1 MNPIS
6 SLRITRGHLLSCAC
20 LCVHLSANAADTY
33 KLDNAANLNLAS
45 SWENNA
51 APTSADVA
59 NWDSFV
65 TGPNSTQL
73 GANLAW
79 DGIRVLDPAGPVT
92 ISGVHTLSL
101 GASGINL
108 STATQN
114 LTLNSALAL
123 SADQAWNSPN
133 GRRITVSGPVS
144 GAFNFTKT
152 GAGELVLNGPDNNSF
167 GNLAY
172 DTTGGI
178 AASSTLFLG
187 KTGGAVAVAA
197 GKSVQFGSG
206 GTGQANLRMLQPQQF
221 GAGVVM
227 NFGNASG
234 QWARF
239 DLNGYNQTFAG
250 LNAGVLGTQA
260 GAVVQNRMVGDSTTQ
275 LGPVTLTLN
284 GSGTYLYNGYL
295 RDVDGG
301 TVGNNTLKL
310 VKNGTGS
317 QTLAGNQILYTGGTE
332 INDGKLLLGPMVTGG
347 TGTLRGTVT
356 VNAPGI
362 LDYAGDNSFGYNAG
376 VNVNALTINNTT
388 VGGAN
393 FNQHFYTNF
402 VLNMTGANLLLGGTN
417 NEFHN
422 TTITVAASPNT
433 STIAR
438 ASGNT
443 AAAMRVRDTTPMTI
457 NVADGAQP
465 VDFSISVPLV
475 TQNAGSIVTKT
486 GPGTLLLTGAQD
498 NASTILAAMGGT
510 TILDKSGATIRA
522 AAGISDI
529 GSGATVRIAGSSGD
543 QIYAGGTGNLGRV
556 GMSGGTLDL
565 AGLNE
570 GWDRLEGSGTI
581 TNSVAS
587 TTSVLTLGENNGS
600 SLFSGSIND
609 GAGAVKLVKTGSG
622 TLGLSGNNTLSGSVE
637 VSAGTLALTGSLP
650 ASATTVADGARVAG
664 EGTFSTLTLG
674 ASAGAGLV
682 ADPATPGALNV
693 SGALTVNGSTSVSLT
708 GGSYSSGVPFKL
720 ISFGSKAGT
729 WDGTNFTLANAA
741 NFRGTPVFT
750 QNANDVSLTLTGAN
764 LKWNN
769 AAGNLRWNTNTSANF
784 HDGTSNSTF
793 FWGDKI
799 TFDNTPGASQGI
811 LIDGAQQPASMTVN
825 SQYDYSFSS
834 GTSGSLTGGMSLVKA
849 GSGLLTIGTSNTFL
863 GSTTINGGVLAI
875 GADAA
880 LGTAP
885 IAPTPGHLALN
896 GGTLRWTANFSP
908 SGNRGI
914 AIGSSGATLD
924 SAVAGT
930 GAAVNLAST
939 ITGNGPLTL
948 LANGDT
954 SDSGGGVTGSML
966 LTGTGSNF
974 TGTVTIPSGVVTIN
988 SNFGNPANAIVLNG
1002 GGLVDQNL
1010 NIDFGRNIQVG
1021 AAGGVYRTYGSVA
1034 TSTLSGSVSNAPGVA
1049 TTTLRHTDGGTVW
1062 YSGDWSGFAG
1072 QYQNKRGNVRISAPN
1087 ANWANIDYI
1096 QDTAGGWVEF
1106 RGTGTATLNS
1116 MAATRDVFVNYGGT
1130 LNVDSGVISSA
1141 TNAHWWQTNAGDQ
1154 GKLTSSSGTLTMTNG
1169 AASGTLGTID
1179 HQIRLKLV
1187 DFNGSTP
1194 LTFVKN
1200 GVNHLGVNQANT
1212 YSGGTIV
1219 NAGRF
1224 WAENLQ
1230 SLGSGPVTVN
1240 NGGQVGLLVAN
1251 ASYANNFTIAGPG
1264 QLEAAG
1270 TLGAIRFVNNSLAG
1284 NVTVAPAGARIT
1296 AHGGFGNLTG
1306 ALLGSGN
1313 LEINS
1318 TAANNNGT
1326 VSLNGNS
1333 PSYTGTLTVSQGRLN
1348 VNGASFGG
1356 SLVAP
1361 DSTTLGGEAS
1371 FAGNVTLGSVTGPAL
1386 VIDPGTPAK
1395 LSAGG
1400 ALTVNGTVNV
1410 SLGGGF
1416 PVSSAPIEVV
1426 GFGTKGNAWT
1436 AANFAFAAPTGA
1448 RAITFGETANAV
1460 VLNIP
1465 TTDLVWNDAAVTA
1478 TWNTNVDANFKD
1490 AANLNQT
1497 FFWGDRV
1504 TFNDLP
1510 GADQLIGITDTVE
1523 PGLMTVNS
1531 KYNYEFFGGLIGGGG
1546 IVKAGTGT
1554 LTLGQANSLTGPITL
1569 NGGKIVASGVR
1580 SGTSTALGLGST
1592 ARTVTVNAGTT
1603 LEFQLAN
1610 IFGNHNTTA
1619 VPALVVNGGT
1629 VTNSAAATAS
1639 VNNALNSVTLNSAT
1653 LTSTTGSTSTIGGTR
1668 PTDTY
1673 GAWNLN
1679 GTVTS
1684 TGSSTITTT
1693 APVNGQVMLSSAN
1706 IDTTFAVTD
1715 GTLTVATPMISGDAT
1730 YQSGLIKTQPGTML
1744 LTAASTYTGPTT
1756 VNGGTLL
1763 ANNGTGSGTGT
1774 GAVTVNAG
1782 GKFGGTGAIAGA
1794 VTVNTGGTLAPGASI
1809 ESLATGALNLADGS
1823 AFAVEYNSSGAPS
1836 VDVLNVTGN
1845 VALAGSLNL
1854 SDLAPVPVK
1863 LPLGTKFTIL
1873 TYTGTL
1879 TGNFAGILEGGGLT
1893 AGLNT
1898 FKVRYADAGNA
1909 VTLEAVD
1916 SIGTPYDSW
1925 ASSKG
1930 LTASNNGLAL
1940 DPDKDG
1946 VSNLLEFYLDGNPL
1960 ASDGAILPQVSVTPT
1975 HLVITL
1981 KRRDDAEAQLG
1992 TELAQWATTSFSTWN
2007 DVVLGAAS
2015 SGPNANGVT
2024 VQVTENGA
2032 APDTIVVSIPR
2043 TLAAGGKL
2051 FGRVKVAE

>member
-1 MNPIS
+1 MNPTS
-6 SLRITRGHLLSCAC
+6 AFRTTRGHLLTCAC
-20 LCVHLSANAADTY
+20 LCVHLSAHAADAY
-33 KLDNAANLNLAS
+33 KLDNTANLNLPG
-45 SWENNA
+45 SWENDV
-51 APTSADVA
+51 APTSTDVA

-65 TGPNSTQL
+65 TSANSTQL

-79 DGIRVLDPAGPVT
+79 DGIRILNPAGPVT
-92 ISGVHTLSL
+92 ISGANTLSL
-101 GASGINL
+101 GASGISL

-114 LTLNSALAL
+114 LTLNNGVALT
-123 SADQAWNSPN
+123 ADQSWNSAN
-133 GRRITVSGPVS
+133 GRRITASGPVS
-144 GAFNFTKT
+144 GAFNLTKT
-152 GAGELVLNGPDNNSF
+152 GAGELVLDGSSSNAF

-178 AASSTLFLG
+178 AASSTLYLG

-197 GKSVQFGSG
+197 GKTVQFGSG

-239 DLNGYNQTFAG
+239 DLNGTSQTFAG
-250 LNAGVLGTQA
+250 LNAGVLATQA

-284 GSGTYLYNGYL
+284 GTGTYLYNGYL

-301 TVGNNTLKL
+301 TVGNNQLKL
-310 VKNGTGS
+310 VKNGSGT

-347 TGTLRGTVT
+347 TGTLRGAVT

-402 VLNMTGANLLLGGTN
+402 VLNMTGASLLLGGTN

-422 TTITVAASPNT
+422 TTLTVAASPNT

-438 ASGNT
+438 AAGNT

-457 NVADGAQP
+457 DVADGAQP
-465 VDFSISVPLV
+465 VDFSISVPLI

-522 AAGISDI
+522 AAGISNI
-529 GSGATVRIAGSSGD
+529 GAGATVRIAGSSGD

-570 GWDRLEGSGTI
+570 GWDRLEGTGTI
-581 TNSVAS
+581 TNSVAA

-600 SLFSGSIND
+600 SLFSGSINN
-609 GAGAVKLVKTGSG
+609 GAGAIKLVKTGSG
-622 TLGLSGNNTLSGSVE
+622 TLGLAGSNTLSGSVE

-650 ASATTVADGARVAG
+650 SSTATVADGAGVAG
-664 EGTFSTLTLG
+664 EGSFSSLTLG
-674 ASAGAGLV
+674 ASSGASLV

-693 SGALTVNGSTSVSLT
+693 SGALEVKGNTTVSLV
-708 GGSYSSGVPFKL
+708 GGYTSGVPFKL

-729 WDGTNFTLANAA
+729 WDATNFTLANAA
-741 NFRGTPVFT
+741 SFRGTPAFT
-750 QNANDVSLTLTGAN
+750 QNANDVSLTLSGAN

-769 AAGNLRWNTNTSANF
+769 AAGNLRWNTNTAANF

-793 FWGDKI
+793 FWGDKV
-799 TFDNTPGASQGI
+799 TFDDTPGAAQAI

-825 SQYDYSFSS
+825 SQYDYSFAS
-834 GTSGSLTGGMSLVKA
+834 GTSGSLAGGMSLVKA
-849 GSGLLTIGTSNTFL
+849 GSGTLTISTGNSFL
-863 GSTTINGGVLAI
+863 GSTTVNGGTLAI
-875 GADAA
+875 GSDAA

-885 IAPTPGHLALN
+885 ITPTPAHLAIN
-896 GGTLRWTANFSP
+896 GGTLRWTANFNP

-914 AIGSSGATLD
+914 AIGNNGAVLNT
-924 SAVAGT
+924 SIAGT
-930 GAAVNLAST
+930 GSAVTLAST

-948 LANGDT
+948 QANGDT
-954 SDSGGGVTGSML
+954 SDTGGGTSGSTL
-966 LTGTGSNF
+966 LTGTGSSF
-974 TGTVTIPSGVVTIN
+974 TGNVTITSGVVTIN

-1034 TSTLSGSVSNAPGVA
+1034 TSALSGSVSNAPGVA

-1062 YSGDWSGFAG
+1062 YAGDWSGFAG
-1072 QYQNKRGNVRISAPN
+1072 QYQNKRGNVRVSALN
-1087 ANWANIDYI
+1087 ANWANVDYI

-1116 MAATRDVFVNYGGT
+1116 MAATRDVFVNYGTT

-1141 TNAHWWQTNAGDQ
+1141 TNGHWWQTNAGDL

-1169 AASGTLGTID
+1169 AASGTLATLD
-1179 HQIRLKLV
+1179 HQLRLKLV
-1187 DFNGSTP
+1187 DFNGGTP

-1230 SLGSGPVTVN
+1230 SLGTGPVTVN

-1296 AHGGFGNLTG
+1296 AHGGFGTLTG

-1318 TAANNNGT
+1318 TAAGNNGT
-1326 VSLNGNS
+1326 ISLNGNS
-1333 PSYTGTLTVSQGRLN
+1333 PAYTGTLTVSQGRLN

-1386 VIDPGTPAK
+1386 VIDPSTPAK
-1395 LSAGG
+1395 LSAAGT
-1400 ALTVNGTVNV
+1400 LTVNGTVNV
-1410 SLGGGF
+1410 SLNGNY
-1416 PVSSAPIEVV
+1416 PASSAPIEVI
-1426 GFGTKGNAWT
+1426 GFGSKGNAWT

-1478 TWNTNVDANFKD
+1478 TWNTNGDANFKD
-1490 AANLNQT
+1490 AANVNQP

-1510 GADQLIGITDTVE
+1510 GADQLIGITGTVE

-1531 KYNYEFFGGLIGGGG
+1531 QYNYEFFGGMIAGGG
-1546 IVKAGTGT
+1546 IVKSGTGT

-1592 ARTVTVNAGTT
+1592 ARTITVNAGTT

-1619 VPALVVNGGT
+1619 IPALVVNGGT
-1629 VTNSAAATAS
+1629 VTNSAAATPS

-1693 APVNGQVMLSSAN
+1693 APVNGQVMLGSVGS
-1706 IDTTFAVTD
+1706 DTTFAVTD

-1730 YQSGLIKTQPGTML
+1730 YQSGLVKTQPGTMV
-1744 LTAASTYTGPTT
+1744 LTTASTYTGPTT

-1763 ANNGTGSGTGT
+1763 ANNGTGSGTGA
-1774 GAVTVNAG
+1774 GAVTVNTG
-1782 GKFGGTGAIAGA
+1782 GKFGGTGAISGA

-1823 AFAVEYNSSGAPS
+1823 SFAVEYNSSGVPT

-1845 VALAGSLNL
+1845 VTLAGSLNL

-1863 LPLGTKFTIL
+1863 LPLGTKLTIV

-1879 TGNFAGILEGGGLT
+1879 TGNFAGVLEGGGLT
-1893 AGLNT
+1893 SGLNT
-1898 FKVRYADAGNA
+1898 FKVRYADGGNA

-1916 SIGTPYDSW
+1916 SVGTPYDSW

-1930 LTASNNGLAL
+1930 LTASNNGQAL

-1960 ASDGAILPQVSVTPT
+1960 ASDGSILPQVSVTPT

-1992 TELAQWATTSFSTWN
+1992 TELAQWGLNLTAWN
-2007 DVVLGAAS
+2007 DVVLGATS

-2043 TLAAGGKL
+2043 TLSVGGKL